1 MNGENEKNE
10 QFNALIFLTLCND
23 MLCCLERYSEFKNRK
38 GPLKLNSL
46 ELLMVQIRL
55 ALFVYKPES

>member
-23 MLCCLERYSEFKNRK
+23 LLCCLERYSEFKNRK

-46 ELLMVQIRL
+46 ELLMV
-55 ALFVYKPES
+55 